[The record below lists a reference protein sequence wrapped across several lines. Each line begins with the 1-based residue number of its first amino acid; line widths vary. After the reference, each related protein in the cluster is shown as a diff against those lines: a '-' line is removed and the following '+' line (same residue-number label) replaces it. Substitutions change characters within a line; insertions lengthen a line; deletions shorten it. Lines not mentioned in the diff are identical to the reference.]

1 MSQFKLKADLIE
13 LASYAEKIE
22 FIQERLVVNYGGWIN
37 LAVSDLVK
45 EIKEKFGI
53 EITSEQFSKDVLTDR
68 VMNELIYNFIEG
80 V

>member
-1 MSQFKLKADLIE
+1 MTQFKLKADLIE
-13 LASYAEKIE
+13 LASYKEKVE